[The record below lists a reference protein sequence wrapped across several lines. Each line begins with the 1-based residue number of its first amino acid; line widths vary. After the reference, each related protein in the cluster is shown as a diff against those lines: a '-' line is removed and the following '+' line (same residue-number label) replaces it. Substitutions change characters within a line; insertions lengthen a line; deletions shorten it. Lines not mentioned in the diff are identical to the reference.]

1 MIKFKKDKMK
11 TLLIVLSFVLSLIT
25 TIAVCLGISNATKT
39 TQSVSK
45 REFVLGTIDESGK
58 MIESK
63 KSIVMENAKNVDGL
77 TIDIDEEN
85 ATITYRVVFYGED
98 GEYLSTT
105 ESLETDY
112 DATSTP
118 ETAETFRVV
127 ITPYQVDGED
137 VKIGYFTINKYAK
150 QLEITY
156 NK

>member
-1 MIKFKKDKMK
+1 MFRFKKDKMK
-11 TLLIVLSFVLSLIT
+11 TLLIVLSFVLSVIT
-25 TIAVCLGISNATKT
+25 TIAVCFGIANATKT
-39 TQSVSK
+39 TKSVSK
-45 REFVLGTIDESGK
+45 SEYVLGSVDESGK
-58 MIESK
+58 VIESK

-85 ATITYRVVFYGED
+85 ATVSYRVVFYGED

>member
-25 TIAVCLGISNATKT
+25 TIAVCFGISNATKT

-45 REFVLGTIDESGK
+45 SEFVLGSVDESGK
-58 MIESK
+58 VIESK

-150 QLEITY
+150 QLDITY